1 MTISLEKDTLLS
13 ALQAS
18 SRFSTSH
25 ALTTG
30 LSNGCLCVL
39 DRSTLTIH
47 TTNLNDFYRTTL
59 DVTSEDKVTF
69 YVENRKLIEFLPL
82 ISDRKIDLFITDT
95 HLSIKTSDSSS
106 SFPIV
111 LNPEFP
117 PIPSLDVP
125 LVSLPQEI
133 FTHMKKILYS
143 SSKDES
149 KPVLNGIYCSFTE
162 KNVVC
167 VTTDGFRL
175 SITQMAP
182 VEGLLCSF
190 ILSARF
196 CSEMLSLSKEEKS
209 VSMALDDQRN
219 MVWFSFGRTTLVTR
233 IIDGQF
239 PPYEKVVP
247 DNHTTR
253 IVLSSAEL
261 EQDMK
266 RIGIF
271 ARDLSNIVIC
281 TFSKDE
287 ATFTT
292 KKSSNNPSTISRR
305 PISFEGTDVKIAF
318 NYRFILEYLT
328 AIPDEEVSI
337 LLGTSL
343 SPVLFLSPKD
353 SSLKHVIMPL
363 RTEDLD

>member
-1 MTISLEKDTLLS
+1 MTISLEKDILLS

-25 ALTTG
+25 SLTTG

-39 DRSTLTIH
+39 DTNTLTIH

-59 DVTSEDKVTF
+59 DVSSEEKATF

-82 ISDRKIDLFITDT
+82 ISDKKIELSLSDT
-95 HLSIKTSDSSS
+95 HLSIKTADSST
-106 SFPIV
+106 SFPVV

-117 PIPSLDVP
+117 PIPSLETP
-125 LVSLPQEI
+125 LVSLPRE
-133 FTHMKKILYS
+133 FFSDMKKILYS
-143 SSKDES
+143 ASKDES

-162 KNVVC
+162 KQVVC

-175 SITQMAP
+175 SIAQGAP

-196 CSEMLSLSKEEKS
+196 CSEMLSLAKDSENI
-209 VSMALDDQRN
+209 SMALDDQRN
-219 MVWFSFGRTTLVTR
+219 MVWFSFGKTTLVTR

-247 DNHTTR
+247 ESHTTR

-281 TFSKDE
+281 TFSKE
-287 ATFTT
+287 AATFTT
-292 KKSSNNPSTISRR
+292 KKSSSSPATVSHR
-305 PISFEGTDVKIAF
+305 PVSFEGTDVKIAF

-328 AIPDEEVSI
+328 SISDEEVSI
-337 LLGTSL
+337 LLGTPL
-343 SPVLFLSPKD
+343 SPVLFSSSKD
-353 SSLKHVIMPL
+353 TSLKHIIMPL